1 LLAKS
6 AMQDDLSGLQRVLTG
21 TVLATGSAAGAS
33 PGKLVAAWQDANRRA
48 LERAAQLLT
57 ELRAVPAPD
66 AAMLSVALREL
77 RSLG

>member
-1 LLAKS
+1 
-6 AMQDDLSGLQRVLTG
+6 
-21 TVLATGSAAGAS
+21 VLAGSNAEGVS
-33 PGKLVAAWQDANRRA
+33 PAKRVAAWQDANKRT
-48 LERAAQLLT
+48 LERATQLLT

>member
-1 LLAKS
+1 MRRIEGLDAYPLLAFEEKP
-6 AMQDDLSGLQRVLTG
+6 T
-21 TVLATGSAAGAS
+21 
-33 PGKLVAAWQDANRRA
+33 
-48 LERAAQLLT
+48 LERATQLLT